1 MNKEGGSYAQVDLS
15 ILFQSVDFR
24 YAVDTE
30 SAPMIAQPFRAVG
43 CPARQQFN

>member
-30 SAPMIAQPFRAVG
+30 SAPMIAEPFRAVG
-43 CPARQQFN
+43 CPARQ

>member
-30 SAPMIAQPFRAVG
+30 SAPMIAEPFRAVG
-43 CPARQQFN
+43 RPTRQ